1 MDDSDDDYDASAS
14 ITHTNQTTPS
24 ERIRWVSQVSDVK
37 KALIRTAAPRG
48 GRCMVENIAEEVSV
62 EFVYCIPRSLS
73 WHHWKTMDN
82 LEWWW
87 NIPKNT
93 LNLDTRYNIFPLASG
108 LHGLFDK
115 HEWLLLPEENTI
127 NYYHEKCHLPDSELN
142 SSFRG
147 KTLCTQFRL
156 YGADGKGFQS
166 V

>member
-73 WHHWKTMDN
+73 WHHWKTVRGSR
-82 LEWWW
+82 
-87 NIPKNT
+87 I
-93 LNLDTRYNIFPLASG
+93 
-108 LHGLFDK
+108 
-115 HEWLLLPEENTI
+115 
-127 NYYHEKCHLPDSELN
+127 
-142 SSFRG
+142 SSRIRRSS
-147 KTLCTQFRL
+147 C
-156 YGADGKGFQS
+156 
-166 V
+166 